1 MTDLTLLEREMY
13 AEAEAARLL
22 DVAPS
27 TLRYWL
33 EGKTGR
39 AGKVHRPVIRR
50 SPRAPAPP
58 FTWAEFVE
66 AGLLRQ
72 YRREL

>member
-1 MTDLTLLEREMY
+1 MTDWRALTDLRLLELEMY

-27 TLRYWL
+27 PLHYWL

-39 AGKVHRPVIRR
+39 AGKVHF
-50 SPRAPAPP
+50 S
-58 FTWAEFVE
+58 TD
-66 AGLLRQ
+66 
-72 YRREL
+72 

>member
-1 MTDLTLLEREMY
+1 LTDLRLLELEMY

-27 TLRYWL
+27 PLHYWL

-39 AGKVHRPVIRR
+39 AGKVHF
-50 SPRAPAPP
+50 S
-58 FTWAEFVE
+58 TD
-66 AGLLRQ
+66 
-72 YRREL
+72 

>member
-1 MTDLTLLEREMY
+1 MTELRLLEGEMY

-27 TLRYWL
+27 PLQYWV

-39 AGKVHRPVIRR
+39 AGKEHCPVIRQEPKG
-50 SPRAPAPP
+50 PRAPV
-58 FTWAEFVE
+58 TWAEFVE
-66 AGLLRQ
+66 AGLSWRTDF
-72 YRREL
+72 R